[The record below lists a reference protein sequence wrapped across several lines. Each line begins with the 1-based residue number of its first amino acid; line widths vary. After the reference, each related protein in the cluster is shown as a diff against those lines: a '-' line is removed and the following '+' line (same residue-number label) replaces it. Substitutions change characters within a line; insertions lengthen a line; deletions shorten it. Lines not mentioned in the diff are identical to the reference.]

1 MRRLPTDISLH
12 WRLVQR
18 WSFSWNRR
26 LWEDNITVDSIVMQ
40 QMPKRVGRNLLR
52 LCFQ

>member
-26 LWEDNITVDSIVMQ
+26 LWEDNITVDGQ
-40 QMPKRVGRNLLR
+40 HRDAANA
-52 LCFQ
+52 